1 MKRLKKDFQIISDQL
16 KSILQKVEKMMSN
29 IEIMEKG
36 QGQINNKH
44 SFLPLEKQDKG
55 VKKKSATETVL
66 KIIMRTKKG
75 VTTAMIQ
82 KKTGYSS
89 RKIWDIVHRAYRDGK
104 IKKLD
109 RGTYIKS

>member
-1 MKRLKKDFQIISDQL
+1 MKQLKKDCQIISNQL
-16 KSILQKVEKMMSN
+16 KSILQRVEKMMSN

-36 QGQINNKH
+36 QGRINNKN
-44 SFLPLEKQDKG
+44 SSLPLERPDKG
-55 VKKKSATETVL
+55 VKQRSATETVL

-82 KKTGYSS
+82 KKTGYSN

-109 RGTYIKS
+109 RGTYIRS

>member
-16 KSILQKVEKMMSN
+16 KSILQRVEKMMSN

-44 SFLPLEKQDKG
+44 SFLPLEKQNKG
-55 VKKKSATETVL
+55 VKKRSATETVL

-82 KKTGYSS
+82 KKTGYSN